1 MSQFGYAEEP
11 GENKASAD
19 IYAVI
24 PPLVIPPGIQHHT
37 ECVLLRVISENGHCC
52 LVLCLVIYTKTT
64 HSNKWNSNRK
74 EMRLIFKKKKQNGAS
89 AAQFFIT
96 ECERG

>member
-24 PPLVIPPGIQHHT
+24 SPLVIPPGIQRVCY
-37 ECVLLRVISENGHCC
+37 CVL
-52 LVLCLVIYTKTT
+52 YQKTGIVALFCIWLFT
-64 HSNKWNSNRK
+64 RK
-74 EMRLIFKKKKQNGAS
+74 QPTVTNVTVTVRNEADKKKKGKKNGAS
-89 AAQFFIT
+89 AAQFFIIG
-96 ECERG
+96 CERG

>member
-37 ECVLLRVISENGHCC
+37 ECVLLRVISENGQCC
-52 LVLCLVIYTKTT
+52 SCFVFGYL
-64 HSNKWNSNRK
+64 HENNP
-74 EMRLIFKKKKQNGAS
+74 Q
-89 AAQFFIT
+89 
-96 ECERG
+96 

>member
-24 PPLVIPPGIQHHT
+24 SPLAIPPGIQHHT
-37 ECVLLRVISENGHCC
+37 ECVFYC
-52 LVLCLVIYTKTT
+52 VLYQKTGIVALFRIWLFT
-64 HSNKWNSNRK
+64 WKNN
-74 EMRLIFKKKKQNGAS
+74 LQ
-89 AAQFFIT
+89 
-96 ECERG
+96 